1 MAIPAE
7 IQTKW
12 KRVLDR
18 GERPMFGEPVGCP
31 TCRNKGYKGR
41 LGVYELLP
49 VNDAVS
55 NKILEGVPPAELAV
69 VGSQYGYVP
78 MFEAGM
84 EHVLSGETSYEELVR
99 VVTSDT

>member
-1 MAIPAE
+1 VPIPPAL
-7 IQTKW
+7 
-12 KRVLDR
+12 RDR
-18 GERPMFGEPVGCP
+18 WRNVFERIERPVFGEPVGCP

-55 NKILEGVPPAELAV
+55 NKILEGVPPTELAA
-69 VGSQYGYVP
+69 VGKEFGYVP

-84 EHVLSGETSYEELVR
+84 EHVFSGETSYEELVR
-99 VVTSDT
+99 VVTNDS